1 MMPVMDGLEF
11 TRQLKADTATS
22 HIPVILLTART
33 LDEQQAEGYA
43 TGADSYITKPFSGK
57 VLLTRIDNLLNSRR
71 QLRQLFAGSVPQ
83 ADSQA
88 AAGQGVGDR
97 DVLFIGRLRETIQRN
112 LGDSELSVEHIG
124 EEMGLSRV
132 QLYRKVK
139 ALTGQSPVEL
149 LRTARLQRGK
159 RLLETTDMT
168 IAEVAYDVGF
178 SSPSYFAKC
187 FKDEFGVSPREYN
200 Q

>member
-187 FKDEFGVSPREYN
+187 FKDEFGVSPRELN

>member
-1 MMPVMDGLEF
+1 M
-11 TRQLKADTATS
+11 
-22 HIPVILLTART
+22 
-33 LDEQQAEGYA
+33 
-43 TGADSYITKPFSGK
+43 
-57 VLLTRIDNLLNSRR
+57 LLTRIDNLLSSRR
-71 QLRQLFAGSVPQ
+71 ELRQLFAEGAPHDDAKPAAQPGGSGAQGQ
-83 ADSQA
+83 AL
-88 AAGQGVGDR
+88 GDR
-97 DVLFIGRLRETIQRN
+97 DVKFIGRLRATIQQHLSN
-112 LGDSELSVEHIG
+112 SELSVEQIG

-178 SSPSYFAKC
+178 SSPSYFTKC
-187 FKDEFGVSPREYN
+187 FKDEFGVSPRELN